1 MLFNSYL
8 FLFVFLPVVLGVYY
22 LCGYVHIRLAAAWV
36 CLASLVFYGWWN
48 PLFVL
53 VLLGSIAVN
62 YGLSLGL
69 HASAP
74 RPALQRVILAAG
86 VAANLGLLFYFK
98 YLAVLLGF
106 LDQLGWRGVAMHQV
120 LLPLGISFF
129 TFTQLGYL
137 LDCKAGVVKQKSAL
151 GYVMFVTFF
160 PHLIAGPILHHRD
173 MMEQLTDRRSYRFRA
188 ENISIGMTL
197 FVIGLAKKTLF
208 ADGIAHWA
216 EDGFA
221 ATGQLQFFAA
231 WATSLS
237 YGLQLYFDF
246 SGYSDMALGLA
257 KMFGI
262 RFPLNF
268 NSPYKSVSIVA
279 YWQNWNI
286 TLTRY
291 LTEYLYNPAAMGI
304 SRWRA
309 ARGLPVGRV
318 GNATAAG
325 FLSMIMA
332 PTTYTM
338 LLAGA
343 WHGAGLNFFIFG
355 ALHAAYL
362 SINHAWRIYGPGA
375 SPLPGAPKPPAAPSA
390 PWLRALR
397 HAAYVVLTLL
407 AVLVSQAFFRADTTQ
422 GALALLAG
430 MLGLHGMEPL
440 RSFAG
445 PLAPAAGL
453 GLFDALR
460 LALARWRHLL
470 QLVVLFAIVWGT
482 PNAHQILGRFSPA
495 LRAPLDLRERWWHW
509 RPSLGWLALSLA
521 VLFYTL
527 VNLHNEARFLYF
539 QF

>member
-8 FLFVFLPVVLGVYY
+8 FLFIFLPLVLGIYY
-22 LCGYVHIRLAAAWV
+22 LCGHLHTRLAAAWV
-36 CLASLVFYGWWN
+36 CLASLIFYGWWN

-53 VLLGSIAVN
+53 VLAASITVN
-62 YGLSLGL
+62 YGLSTALC
-69 HASAP
+69 ASAP
-74 RPALQRVILAAG
+74 RPKLQRVILALS
-86 VAANLGLLFYFK
+86 VSANLGLLFYFK
-98 YLAVLLGF
+98 YLVVLLGF
-106 LDQLGWRGVAMHQV
+106 LDQLGWTRVGMHSV

-137 LDCKAGVVKQKSAL
+137 LDCKAGVVKQRSPL

-173 MMEQLTDRRSYRFRA
+173 MMEQLTDAKSYRFRA
-188 ENISIGMTL
+188 ENIAIGGTL

-208 ADGIAHWA
+208 ADSIAHWS

-221 ATGQLQFFAA
+221 GTAQLQFFAA

-268 NSPYKSVSIVA
+268 NSPYKSVSIIA
-279 YWQNWNI
+279 YWQNWNM

-291 LTEYLYNPAAMGI
+291 LTEYLYNPMALTI

-309 ARGLPVGRV
+309 ARGLAVGRL
-318 GNATAAG
+318 GNATPAG
-325 FLSMIMA
+325 FLSMIVV
-332 PTTYTM
+332 PTAYTM

-343 WHGAGLNFFIFG
+343 WHGAGLNFLIFG
-355 ALHAAYL
+355 LLHGAYL
-362 SINHAWRIYGPGA
+362 SINHAWRIYGPAWRA
-375 SPLPGAPKPPAAPSA
+375 SVLPRLAG
-390 PWLRALR
+390 ALR
-397 HAAYVVLTLL
+397 HAAYVLLTLL
-407 AVLVSQAFFRADTTQ
+407 GVLVSQAFFRATTTS
-422 GALALLAG
+422 GAFALLAG
-430 MLGLHGMEPL
+430 MTGLHGAESL
-440 RSFAG
+440 AAFALPTLNG
-445 PLAPAAGL
+445 VSAAEW
-453 GLFDALR
+453 LR
-460 LALARWRHLL
+460 LAFGRWHHLL
-470 QLVVLFAIVWGT
+470 QIVLLFVIVWGT

-495 LRAPLDLRERWWHW
+495 LRVPLDRRGRWWQW
-509 RPSLGWLALSLA
+509 RPSAGWLLLTLA
-521 VLFYTL
+521 VLFYVM
-527 VNLHNEARFLYF
+527 VNLHPEARFLYF